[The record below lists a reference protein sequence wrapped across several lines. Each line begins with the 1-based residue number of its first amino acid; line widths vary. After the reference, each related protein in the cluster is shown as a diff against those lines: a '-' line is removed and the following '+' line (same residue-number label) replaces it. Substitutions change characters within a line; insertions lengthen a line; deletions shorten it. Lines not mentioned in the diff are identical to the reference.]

1 MLLEKLLK
9 PLRIG
14 KGLLCLIAMFVMLLA
29 PQGAWATVYTTSTD
43 GPTSTTSEGAKFT
56 WTITD
61 LNKDLYVYSSKSD
74 NNSVTLSSSSVGL
87 SVYENGCTIK
97 ASGIEPKSMYDRLIY
112 KVKLLGNGIS
122 NDKIAVYVDDFAFTA
137 SSTDG
142 EFYVLNPVSWSSYDE
157 LSIEITNS
165 CTITGIQISTS
176 VVDLQD
182 KSYNWPYSPPT
193 DNEVAISDAKHDN
206 NNDSIFININE
217 HISYSYEF
225 SVSATYSSS
234 NTGVAEVANDGS
246 VTIKGTGST
255 TITAA
260 FQNGDNDI
268 IPFSYILTV
277 TDEAVSYGLSV
288 AGVPVTSSNASHI
301 LGDNDQSV
309 TYDALTN
316 TLTLNNAKIKVEEGE
331 EPNEFPCIEY
341 SGSTGLTI
349 KLIGDNSLVNEV
361 GVTAI
366 RSYSG
371 GSLTF
376 AKGDTQPCSLQL
388 STRDDSVIDGFSA
401 VHGVNGIGG
410 AKGNFLALYNASASY
425 NATNGLYTGEETPV
439 SSATIISGYDICVE
453 GVLVHEGNKDNVLG
467 DQEET
472 HKVTFTPAVAAE
484 GDDPAIPATLTLNG
498 INYSPDDG
506 DTTPLVVSSLDNLTV
521 KLAGSSSVYVS
532 SQAEVYPAA
541 AFVST
546 NSEAVLTF
554 TTYEST
560 NLQPLNTNSIEL
572 ASGFK
577 NIVFTGYLYRE
588 QNMVKNLL
596 APMPSMDD
604 KYFTVNRAGYEP
616 EGTTF
621 NYVIDYTDNSASVN
635 GTYDMS
641 KTASENNILLDKPC
655 TVTVYAQ
662 YGTVKSAEKE
672 GRLFG
677 FVGGNELNVTYGIAQ
692 ATMPTLVPAI
702 AEADGITIMKEGNF
716 VDANDKTI
724 IDLTGK
730 TIGKAST
737 TIITLLTASNDT
749 PYSLLNNSVSL
760 NVNIL
765 PPAPTIEFDNTKTYL
780 NSDYVSISLPE
791 ALQENEFVSIK
802 YSWDVDCKPEN
813 GSNYDDQTKVALNAG
828 IDTLYAWVRY
838 YDNEAQEAVF
848 SERAEQ
854 KFTVK
859 TNINQLLAINLMD
872 RVDTVYTGEVIVP
885 TFTLCNAKDETQT
898 LSADNYDVRIEK
910 YVDENTGYA
919 VVESIVDA
927 GQYMVYAVGKG
938 DNYGGEKII
947 YERITVLKA
956 SLGFVKV
963 EEVENAIY
971 NGDEQQLVTVSNLPE
986 GATVEYIWQAIS
998 EDNFNDG
1005 SFDLMCCVDGVP
1017 FTQTPPTSTNVGYFA
1032 FVYRL
1037 KGGANYNDTYASG
1050 TIKVALY
1057 PATVTKV
1064 TLDETALTYNTFAQ
1078 APTITS
1084 VKAGDDLTLTTN
1096 DYTVGYE
1103 KINSDETT
1111 TQIAATDVKAVG
1123 SYNVVVTGQGNF
1135 TGTAK
1140 APFAIV
1146 NRTLAEGEVT
1156 FYNHWTT
1163 YYSYDG
1169 DVELPEGIGAY
1180 IIRQSGIGQNTVEV
1194 TPIKTIPCNVAV
1206 LLNDETTPTDGLTE
1220 VTGNMLV
1227 HADKDTLVSQINGDV
1242 YGLHNGT
1249 FMRVSGTIP
1258 AGKNYLYLELA
1269 QAQQPQAPQL
1279 TIVFDGGS
1287 TDIKG
1292 VKEVREVK
1300 DKTFYTLDGRK
1311 VEKPSKK
1318 GLYIKNGSKVVVK

>member
-14 KGLLCLIAMFVMLLA
+14 KGLLCLLAMFVMLLA

-43 GPTSTTSEGAKFT
+43 GPTSATSEGAKFT
-56 WTITD
+56 WTITE
-61 LNKDLYVYSSKSD
+61 LNKDLYVYSSNSD
-74 NNSVTLSSSSVGL
+74 DNSVTLSSSPVGL

-182 KSYNWPYSPPT
+182 KSYTWPYRPT
-193 DNEVAISDAKHDN
+193 DNDEYISDAKHN
-206 NNDSIFININE
+206 NDNDSIFININE

-301 LGDNDQSV
+301 LGDNNQSV
-309 TYDALTN
+309 TYDALKN
-316 TLTLNNAKIKVEEGE
+316 TLTLNNATITVEEGE
-331 EPNEFPCIEY
+331 DPNEFPCISY

-349 KLIGDNSLVNEV
+349 KLIGDNSIVNEV

-371 GSLTF
+371 GTVPLTF
-376 AKGDTQPCSLQL
+376 AKGDAQPCSLL
-388 STRDDSVIDGFSA
+388 MSTGEDSVIDGFSSIS
-401 VHGVNGIGG
+401 GVNGIGG
-410 AKGNFLALYNASASY
+410 AKGNFLALSNASASY
-425 NATNGLYTGEETPV
+425 SPSNGLYTVDGETSNSV

-472 HKVTFTPAVAAE
+472 HKVTFTPAVDE
-484 GDDPAIPATLTLNG
+484 PAMPATLTLNG

-546 NSEAVLTF
+546 NADAVLTF
-554 TTYEST
+554 TTDEPDR
-560 NLQPLNTNSIEL
+560 LQLLNTNSIEL
-572 ASGFK
+572 ASGFN

-596 APMPSMDD
+596 APTPSMDG

-677 FVGGNELNVTYGIAQ
+677 FVGGNELNVTYGTAQ

-716 VDANDKTI
+716 VDNDKTKI
-724 IDLTGK
+724 NLEGK

-737 TIITLLTASNDT
+737 TIITSLTASNDT
-749 PYSLLNNSVSL
+749 PYTLLNSYVNL

-765 PPAPTIEFDNTKTYL
+765 PPAPTIAFDADKNYL
-780 NSDYVSISLPE
+780 NSDKVSILLPE
-791 ALQENEFVSIK
+791 VLQNDENASIK
-802 YSWDVDCKPEN
+802 YSWDEICEPGN
-813 GSNYDDQTKVALNAG
+813 GSNYTEDSKVALNAG
-828 IDTLYAWVRY
+828 TNTLYAWVRY
-838 YDNEAQEAVF
+838 NGATINDAVY
-848 SERAEQ
+848 SERVSQE
-854 KFTVK
+854 FTVK
-859 TNINQLLAINLMD
+859 TDIDQLVARDLID
-872 RVDTVYTGEVIVP
+872 FSDTTYTGKVIVP
-885 TFTLCNAKDETQT
+885 TFTLRNAKDETQT

-910 YVDENTGYA
+910 YVDENTDYA

-986 GATVEYIWQAIS
+986 GATVEYIWQPIS

-1005 SFDLMCCVDGVP
+1005 SFDLMCCVDGAP
-1017 FTQTPPTSTNVGYFA
+1017 FTQSPPTSTNVGYFA

-1064 TLDETALTYNTFAQ
+1064 TLAETTLTYNSSAQ
-1078 APTITS
+1078 TPTIAS
-1084 VKAGDDLTLTTN
+1084 VKAGDALTLTTD
-1096 DYTVGYE
+1096 DYTVSYE
-1103 KINSDETT
+1103 KINGDETT
-1111 TQIAATDVKAVG
+1111 TAISASDVKAVG
-1123 SYNVVVTGQGNF
+1123 SYNVVVTGTGNF
-1135 TGTAK
+1135 KETAK

-1146 NRTLAEGEVT
+1146 NRTLADNEVT
-1156 FYNHWTT
+1156 FHKNWATFYNAV
-1163 YYSYDG
+1163 G
-1169 DVELPEGIGAY
+1169 DVDLPAGIGAFIPTAHNVAENT
-1180 IIRQSGIGQNTVEV
+1180 IIV
-1194 TPIKTIPCNVAV
+1194 TPIKNVPQGEAV
-1206 LLNDETTPTDGLTE
+1206 LLSNDANVVTQTE
-1220 VTGNMLV
+1220 NTSVEGNMLR
-1227 HADKDTLVSQINGDV
+1227 HTDKNIDIYNSTNY
-1242 YGLHNGT
+1242 YGLYNGT
-1249 FMRVSGTIP
+1249 FMRVKGTIS
-1258 AGKNYLYLELA
+1258 AESNYLLIDM
-1269 QAQQPQAPQL
+1269 PQAPQL

-1287 TDIKG
+1287 TGIND
-1292 VKEVREVK
+1292 VRSKKADVRG
-1300 DKTFYTLDGRK
+1300 DFYDLQGRK

-1318 GLYIKNGSKVVVK
+1318 GLYINEGHKVVVK